1 MVSNKTG
8 TLFIV
13 ATPIGNLSD
22 LSYRAVDTLKGV
34 DLIAAED
41 TRHSRPLLQ
50 NYGIDQPMQAYH
62 EHNEGT
68 MAERLVQRMEEG
80 ESIALISDAG
90 TPLISDPGY
99 SLVRRARE
107 SGITV
112 TAVPGASAIIA
123 ALSISGLPTDS
134 FTFYG
139 FMPRTSSKRR
149 TVLTGFL
156 ERTETSLFYES
167 SHRILATLEDV
178 RAVFPLERKI
188 VVARELT
195 KLHETVVGTTVGEV
209 CEIISENPHGQ
220 KGEFVVL
227 LEGTLVTQKSDA
239 LTVEQRRVLTILL
252 KSCSVKT
259 ASELAAEI
267 SGARKKLLYQ
277 EALKSIE

>member
-1 MVSNKTG
+1 MSNKNG
-8 TLFIV
+8 TLFVV

-22 LSYRAVDTLKGV
+22 LTMRAVSTLMEV

-50 NYGIDQPMQAYH
+50 QHGIESPLQAYH
-62 EHNEGT
+62 EHNEEV
-68 MAERLVQRMEEG
+68 MAERLVERMKAG

-107 SGITV
+107 AGIQV
-112 TAVPGASAIIA
+112 SPIPGASALIA
-123 ALSISGLPTDS
+123 ALSVSGLPTDS

-149 TVLTGFL
+149 EAVAGFIDK
-156 ERTETSLFYES
+156 TETAIFYES
-167 SHRILATLEDV
+167 SHRILPALEDV
-178 RAVFPLERKI
+178 QALFPSERKI

-195 KLHETVVGTTVGEV
+195 KLHESVISSTVGEICGQV
-209 CEIISENPHGQ
+209 RENPYGQ

-227 LEGTLVTQKSDA
+227 LEGAPERQKSDA
-239 LTVEQRRVLTILL
+239 LTAEQRRILSVLL

-267 SGARKKLLYQ
+267 TGVRKKLFYQ
-277 EALKSIE
+277 EALNQVD

>member
-1 MVSNKTG
+1 MSNETG

-22 LSYRAVDTLKGV
+22 LSSRAISTLKEV

-50 NYGIDQPMQAYH
+50 HHGIDQPLQAYH
-62 EHNEGT
+62 EHNEGS
-68 MAERLVQRMEEG
+68 MAERLVERMQAG

-107 SGITV
+107 AGIPV
-112 TAVPGASAIIA
+112 SPIPGASALIA
-123 ALSISGLPTDS
+123 GLSVSGLPTDS

-149 TVLTGFL
+149 TAMAGFL
-156 ERTETSLFYES
+156 DRTETAIFYES
-167 SHRILATLEDV
+167 SHRILAALEDLQ
-178 RAVFPLERKI
+178 AVFPAERKI

-195 KLHETVVGTTVGEV
+195 KLHETVINATVGDV
-209 CEIISENPHGQ
+209 CELIQENPYGQ

-227 LEGTLVTQKSDA
+227 LEGAPELKKSDA
-239 LTVEQRRVLTILL
+239 LTVEQRRILTVLL

-267 SGARKKLLYQ
+267 TGIKKKQFYQ
-277 EALKSIE
+277 EALKQVE

>member
-1 MVSNKTG
+1 MSNKTG
-8 TLFIV
+8 TLFVV
-13 ATPIGNLSD
+13 ATPIGNLAD
-22 LSYRAVDTLKGV
+22 LSLRAVETLKGV

-50 NYGIDQPMQAYH
+50 HYGIDQPLQAYH

-68 MAERLVQRMEEG
+68 MAERLIQRMEDG

-107 SGITV
+107 VGITV
-112 TAVPGASAIIA
+112 APVPGASALIA
-123 ALSISGLPTDS
+123 ALSVSGLPTDS

-139 FMPRTSSKRR
+139 FMPRTSGKRR
-149 TVLTGFL
+149 AVIAGFM
-156 ERTETSLFYES
+156 ERNETSIFYES
-167 SHRILATLEDV
+167 SHRILAALEDV
-178 RAVFPLERKI
+178 QAVFPPERKI

-195 KLHETVVGTTVGEV
+195 KLHETILSATVSEI
-209 CEIISENPHGQ
+209 CELILDNPHGQ

-227 LEGTLVTQKSDA
+227 LEGAPSLKKNNRLTSEQKRILV
-239 LTVEQRRVLTILL
+239 VLL

-267 SGARKKLLYQ
+267 TGVKKKLLYQ
-277 EALKSIE
+277 EALRLVG

>member
-1 MVSNKTG
+1 MSNKTG

-22 LSYRAVDTLKGV
+22 LSYRAVDTLREV

-62 EHNEGT
+62 EHNEGA
-68 MAERLVQRMEEG
+68 MAERLVKRMEGG
-80 ESIALISDAG
+80 ESMALISDAG

-107 SGITV
+107 AGITV

-149 TVLTGFL
+149 TMIADFM
-156 ERTETSLFYES
+156 ERNETAIFYES
-167 SHRILATLEDV
+167 SHRILAALEDV
-178 RAVFPLERKI
+178 QAVFPAERKI

-195 KLHETVVGTTVGEV
+195 KLHETIVSATVGEI
-209 CEIISENPHGQ
+209 CELILENPYGQ

-227 LEGTLVTQKSDA
+227 LEGAPELKKSNA
-239 LTVEQRRVLTILL
+239 LTSEQKRILSVLL
-252 KSCSVKT
+252 KSCSVKS

-267 SGARKKLLYQ
+267 TGAKKKLLYQ
-277 EALKSIE
+277 EALRLVG